1 MKNESRNVLERS
13 KDFIYKNARLLDRM
27 RFAYHFENG
36 SKSDVLRA
44 LQAYQN
50 QDGGFGNALEPDMR
64 CPHSQPVTTEAA
76 LLIIKEVGGFD
87 SVMLD
92 GTLSYLQGISLSGG
106 GLPRATT
113 AVNDYP
119 HAPWWTTEQ
128 DGVPSLN
135 PTGSIIGI
143 LLGQSECTEFQAEQW
158 FQEQVGFVWR
168 CLEESS
174 AGPGDYHD
182 AMQWISFLE
191 TVPGEPE
198 RTAKYKGILDE
209 WLTGPK
215 GIEKNVH
222 AEGYVHKVLDYAKT
236 PDCYANRLLQSDNIE
251 RHLDW
256 LMDGQQADGGWNI
269 TFPAVSPTGEQE
281 WRGSITVDRLIT
293 LKAYGRLGKKISFGT
308 EN

>member
-1 MKNESRNVLERS
+1 MKNESRSVLERS
-13 KDFIYKNARLLDRM
+13 KDFIYKNARLLDRV

-36 SKSDVLRA
+36 SKADILCA

-50 QDGGFGNALEPDMR
+50 EDGGFGNALEPDMR
-64 CPHSQPVTTEAA
+64 CPHSQPVTTETA
-76 LLIIKEVGGFD
+76 LLIIQEVGGFD
-87 SVMLD
+87 SNVMLD
-92 GTLSYLQGISLSGG
+92 GILSYLQGISLSGG
-106 GLPRATT
+106 GLPRATM

-128 DGVPSLN
+128 DGIPSLN
-135 PTGSIIGI
+135 PTGSIMGL
-143 LLGQSECTEFQAEQW
+143 LLGQSARTAFQTERW
-158 FQEQVGFVWR
+158 FQEHVSFIWR

-209 WLTGPK
+209 WLTGSK
-215 GIEKNVH
+215 GIEKNVD
-222 AEGYVHKVLDYAKT
+222 AEGYVHKILDYAKT
-236 PDCYANRLLQSDNIE
+236 PDSYAYRLLQPADIE

-256 LMDGQQADGGWNI
+256 LMADQQADGGWNI
-269 TFPAVSPTGEQE
+269 NFPAVSPAGEQE

-293 LKAYGRLGKKISFGT
+293 LKSYGRLV
-308 EN
+308 